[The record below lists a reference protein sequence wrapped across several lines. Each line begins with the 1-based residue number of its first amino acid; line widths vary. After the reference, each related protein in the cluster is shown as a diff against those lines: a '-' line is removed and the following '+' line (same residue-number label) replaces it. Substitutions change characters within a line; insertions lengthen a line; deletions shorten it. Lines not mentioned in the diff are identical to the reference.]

1 MPKRRKRPRTALEGA
16 VGSLSELA
24 GRVLSPLGKDAGWAA
39 IVKNWIAFV
48 VAAAAVM
55 AAIQSYAGYDMAAA
69 DTLVSDT
76 GAGCDSI
83 AMFLVLVLP
92 PVEELLFRI
101 GPRRLWGNRA
111 AFVGSIVWAMLH
123 LMGRNFAVA
132 GFQLVM
138 SMFYYKLVAGGRY
151 KEAIVF
157 HEAFNLVPL
166 LTCFLY

>member
-1 MPKRRKRPRTALEGA
+1 MPRRAKRPAKAFGGA
-16 VGSLSELA
+16 VRLF
-24 GRVLSPLGKDAGWAA
+24 GRTVEKILSPFDRKAGLGKLA
-39 IVKNWIAFV
+39 KNWLMFAV
-48 VAAAAVM
+48 SAVAVM
-55 AAIQSYAGYDMAAA
+55 TVVQMRANYDMAAA

-76 GAGCDSI
+76 GVGCDRL
-83 AMFLVLVLP
+83 AMALVLLLP
-92 PVEELLFRI
+92 PIEELVFRI
-101 GPRRLWGNRA
+101 GPHKLFGKRA

-123 LMGRNFAVA
+123 LMGRNFAIA

-151 KEAIVF
+151 KESIVF